1 MCCWGGVGVYNGCVL
16 EVWKGCLDVFWG
28 RQGGNGRAA
37 REDSVMAERHGDE
50 SESLRCPSLQTQAN
64 LLQGVLDSLRFPF
77 YVIDVA
83 SHRIRLANR
92 AARTEGLGDG
102 VTCHALVHGRATPCE
117 QPDHPC
123 PIATITETGEP
134 TIVEHVHRDAE
145 GRGHTVEVHAF
156 PIFGEGGQVVQILE
170 YCLDLDERRQ
180 AEREIRRLNEE
191 LEQRVR
197 ERTAELKTANDRLK
211 EESGRRRLLERDLL
225 EISEREQRRIG
236 QELHDSLGQL
246 LTGVAILSKA
256 LEQKLRRCEMAEA
269 GDAKEIARLVNSA
282 IQETRQLSRGL
293 HPVALDENGLMSAL
307 AALAE
312 TTQSVFRVSCAFR
325 CRQTVPMRDA
335 STAVHLYRIAQE
347 AVTNAIRHGKTQNI
361 EIELSRVDS
370 RATLTIRNDGRRFEG
385 APDKGKGI
393 GLLMM
398 HHRAEMIGGV
408 LEVQSGPG
416 GGTRVTCTLEM
427 KSGSKEGETE
437 DGLADSSE

>member
-1 MCCWGGVGVYNGCVL
+1 
-16 EVWKGCLDVFWG
+16 
-28 RQGGNGRAA
+28 
-37 REDSVMAERHGDE
+37 MAELHGDE
-50 SESLRCPSLQTQAN
+50 SEPMSRLPWGTQAD
-64 LLQGVLDSLRFPF
+64 LLQAVLDSLGFPF
-77 YVIDVA
+77 YVIDVE

-92 AARTEGLGDG
+92 AARKGRTSGE
-102 VTCHALVHGRATPCE
+102 VTCHALVHGREAPCDL
-117 QPDHPC
+117 PGHPC
-123 PIATITETGEP
+123 PIGTLTKTGEP
-134 TIVEHVHRDAE
+134 TVVEHVHRDA
-145 GRGHTVEVHAF
+145 GGQAHTVEVHAF
-156 PIFGEGGQVVQILE
+156 PIFGAGGQVVQILE

-211 EESGRRRLLERDLL
+211 EESERRRHLERDLL

-246 LTGVAILSKA
+246 LTGVAIMSKA
-256 LEQKLRRCEMAEA
+256 LEQKLRRHEMAEA

-325 CRQTVPMRDA
+325 CRQAVPIRDA

-347 AVTNAIRHGKTQNI
+347 AVTNAIRHGKTENI
-361 EIELSRVDS
+361 QIELSAANS
-370 RATLTIRNDGRRFEG
+370 EATLTIRSDGHRFEAASG
-385 APDKGKGI
+385 KGKGI

-398 HHRAEMIGGV
+398 RHRAEMIGGV
-408 LEVQSGPG
+408 LEVQPGVG
-416 GGTRVTCTLEM
+416 GGTKVTCTLGV
-427 KSGSKEGETE
+427 KSGSKEGESE
-437 DGLADSSE
+437 DGLANTSEEKSA